1 MKSSEDRSSLSFSI
15 ILIALG
21 LFFFIVIW
29 TQELEKTDLQMKREI
44 EKLNV
49 NISEM
54 EKKLGVV
61 NDR

>member
-1 MKSSEDRSSLSFSI
+1 MKSSEDRSSLSFSM
-15 ILIALG
+15 ILMGLG
-21 LFFFIVIW
+21 LFFFIVFL
-29 TQELEKTDLQMKREI
+29 TQELEKKDLQMKREI

-49 NISEM
+49 TISEM